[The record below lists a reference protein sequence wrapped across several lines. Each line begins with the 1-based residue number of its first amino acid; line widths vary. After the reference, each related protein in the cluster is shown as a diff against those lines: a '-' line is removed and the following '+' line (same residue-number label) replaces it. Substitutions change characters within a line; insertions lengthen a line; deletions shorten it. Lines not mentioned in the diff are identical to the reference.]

1 MVDMQDNTILRL
13 ENVSLSFGGLNAVTD
28 VSFSIKS
35 NEILSLIGPN
45 GAGKTSTF
53 NLITGVYTPTSG
65 NIFFK
70 DKNLKKYKPHEITQR
85 GIARTFQNIRLFKQ
99 LTVLENIILAM
110 DHRRKINF
118 ISSLIPLGYGKRE
131 YKEIEEKALEY
142 LDYAGLVEYKNL
154 MAENLSYGRQRELE
168 ICRALATGAD
178 LLLLD
183 EPAAGLNPSE
193 TSQLMDII
201 IKIKNDLGKSV
212 FLIEHDMKLVMG
224 ISDRIVVLD
233 YGKKIAEGTPV
244 EIRNNKAVIKAY
256 LGMEEGDNV
265 EA

>member
-1 MVDMQDNTILRL
+1 MAADNNILEL
-13 ENVSLSFGGLNAVTD
+13 QNVSLTFGGLKAVSD
-28 VSFSIKS
+28 VSFSMKD

-65 NIFFK
+65 NVIFK
-70 DKNLKKYKPHEITQR
+70 NKNLKGKKPHQITNM
-85 GIARTFQNIRLFKQ
+85 GVARTFQNIRLFKQ

-110 DHRRKINF
+110 DHTRNINF
-118 ISSLIPLGYGKRE
+118 FLSLIPFGPGKKE
-131 YKEIEEKALEY
+131 YEKVKTQALKYLEY
-142 LDYAGLVEYKNL
+142 ANLAEYQHLK
-154 MAENLSYGRQRELE
+154 AENLPYGKQRELE

-193 TSQLMDII
+193 TSALMDII
-201 IKIKNDLGKSV
+201 RNIKKDLNKAI

-233 YGKKIAEGTPV
+233 YGKKIAEGSPE
-244 EIRNNKAVIKAY
+244 EIRNNPSVIQAY
-256 LGMEEGDNV
+256 LGKEG
-265 EA
+265 

>member
-1 MVDMQDNTILRL
+1 MADNTILEL
-13 ENVSLSFGGLNAVTD
+13 QNVTLAFGGLKAVNEIN
-28 VSFSIKS
+28 FSMKQ

-53 NLITGVYTPTSG
+53 NLITGVYTPTAG
-65 NIFFK
+65 KIIFK
-70 DKNLKKYKPHEITQR
+70 GHDLKKYKPHQITNL

-110 DHRRKINF
+110 DHTRKVNF
-118 ISSLIPLGYGKRE
+118 FASLLPFGTGK
-131 YKEIEEKALEY
+131 KELDMVIEQAIKYLEY
-142 LDYAGLVEYKNL
+142 ADLAEFKDLR
-154 MAENLSYGRQRELE
+154 AENLPYGKQRELE
-168 ICRALATGAD
+168 ICRAIATGAD

-193 TSQLMDII
+193 TTQLMDILR
-201 IKIKNDLGKSV
+201 KIKSELKKSI

-233 YGKKIAEGTPV
+233 YGEKIAEGSPE
-244 EIRNNKAVIKAY
+244 EIRNNPAVIQAY
-256 LGMEEGDNV
+256 LGKGE
-265 EA
+265 

>member
-1 MVDMQDNTILRL
+1 MADNTILEL
-13 ENVSLSFGGLNAVTD
+13 QNVTLAFGGLKAVNEIN
-28 VSFSIKS
+28 FSMKQ

-53 NLITGVYTPTSG
+53 NLITGVYTPTAG
-65 NIFFK
+65 KIIFK
-70 DKNLKKYKPHEITQR
+70 GHDLKKYKPHQITNL

-110 DHRRKINF
+110 DHTRKVNF
-118 ISSLIPLGYGKRE
+118 FASLLPFGTGK
-131 YKEIEEKALEY
+131 KELDMVTEQAIKYLEY
-142 LDYAGLVEYKNL
+142 ADLAEFKDLR
-154 MAENLSYGRQRELE
+154 AENLPYGKQRELE
-168 ICRALATGAD
+168 ICRAIATGAN

-193 TSQLMDII
+193 TTQLMDILR
-201 IKIKNDLGKSV
+201 KIKSELKKSI

-233 YGKKIAEGTPV
+233 YGEKIAEGSPA
-244 EIRNNKAVIKAY
+244 EIRNNPAVIQAY
-256 LGMEEGDNV
+256 LGKGE
-265 EA
+265 

>member
-1 MVDMQDNTILRL
+1 MADNTILEL
-13 ENVSLSFGGLNAVTD
+13 QNVTLAFGGLKAVNEIN
-28 VSFSIKS
+28 FSMKQ

-53 NLITGVYTPTSG
+53 NLITGVYTPTAG
-65 NIFFK
+65 KIIFK
-70 DKNLKKYKPHEITQR
+70 GHDLKKYKPHQITNL

-110 DHRRKINF
+110 DHTRKVNF
-118 ISSLIPLGYGKRE
+118 FASLLPFGTGK
-131 YKEIEEKALEY
+131 KELDMVTEQAIKYLEY
-142 LDYAGLVEYKNL
+142 ADLAEFKDLR
-154 MAENLSYGRQRELE
+154 AENLPYGKQRELE
-168 ICRALATGAD
+168 ICRAIATGAD

-193 TSQLMDII
+193 TTQLMDILR
-201 IKIKNDLGKSV
+201 KIKSELKKSI

-233 YGKKIAEGTPV
+233 YGEKIAEGSPE
-244 EIRNNKAVIKAY
+244 EIRNNPAVIQAY
-256 LGMEEGDNV
+256 LGKGE
-265 EA
+265 

>member
-1 MVDMQDNTILRL
+1 MAENTILEL
-13 ENVSLSFGGLNAVTD
+13 QNVTLAFGGLKAV
-28 VSFSIKS
+28 SEINFSMQQ

-53 NLITGVYTPTSG
+53 NLITGVYTPTAG
-65 NIFFK
+65 KILFK
-70 DKNLKKYKPHEITQR
+70 GHDLKKYKPHQITNL

-110 DHRRKINF
+110 DHTRKVNF
-118 ISSLIPLGYGKRE
+118 FASLLPFGPGKKELDMVTEQAVKYLEYAELAE
-131 YKEIEEKALEY
+131 YKDLR
-142 LDYAGLVEYKNL
+142 
-154 MAENLSYGRQRELE
+154 AENLPYGKQRELE
-168 ICRALATGAD
+168 ICRAIATGAD

-193 TSQLMDII
+193 TSQLMDILRR
-201 IKIKNDLGKSV
+201 IKQDLKKSI

-233 YGKKIAEGTPV
+233 YGEKIAEGIPE
-244 EIRNNKAVIKAY
+244 EIRNNSAVIQAY
-256 LGMEEGDNV
+256 LGKGE
-265 EA
+265 

>member
-1 MVDMQDNTILRL
+1 MADNTILELR
-13 ENVSLSFGGLNAVTD
+13 NVTLAFGGLKAVNEIN
-28 VSFSIKS
+28 FSMKQ

-53 NLITGVYTPTSG
+53 NLITGVYTPTAG
-65 NIFFK
+65 KIIFK
-70 DKNLKKYKPHEITQR
+70 GHDLKKYKPHQITNL

-110 DHRRKINF
+110 DHTRKVNF
-118 ISSLIPLGYGKRE
+118 FASLLPFGTGK
-131 YKEIEEKALEY
+131 KELDMVTEQAIKYLEY
-142 LDYAGLVEYKNL
+142 ADLAEFKDLR
-154 MAENLSYGRQRELE
+154 AENLPYGKQRELE
-168 ICRALATGAD
+168 ICRAIATGAD

-193 TSQLMDII
+193 TTQLMDILR
-201 IKIKNDLGKSV
+201 KIKSELKKSI

-233 YGKKIAEGTPV
+233 YGEKIAEGSPE
-244 EIRNNKAVIKAY
+244 EIRNNPAVIQAY
-256 LGMEEGDNV
+256 LGKGE
-265 EA
+265 

>member
-1 MVDMQDNTILRL
+1 MSDNTILEL
-13 ENVSLSFGGLNAVTD
+13 QNVSLMFGGLKAVSE
-28 VSFSIKS
+28 VSFKMKN

-53 NLITGVYTPTSG
+53 NLITGVYTATSG
-65 NIFFK
+65 DILYK
-70 DKNLKKYKPHEITQR
+70 GKNLKKYKPHQITNL

-118 ISSLIPLGYGKRE
+118 FASLLPFGTGKKEMENVKEEALKYLGYANLAE
-131 YKEIEEKALEY
+131 YKDQK
-142 LDYAGLVEYKNL
+142 
-154 MAENLSYGRQRELE
+154 AENLSYGKQRELE

-183 EPAAGLNPSE
+183 EPAAGLNPTE
-193 TSQLMDII
+193 TAELMDNIRN
-201 IKIKNDLGKSV
+201 IKNNLNKSI

-233 YGKKIAEGTPV
+233 YGQKIAEGVPS
-244 EIRNNKAVIKAY
+244 EIRNNTAVIKAY
-256 LGMEEGDNV
+256 LGKGE
-265 EA
+265 

>member
-1 MVDMQDNTILRL
+1 MADNTILEL
-13 ENVSLSFGGLNAVTD
+13 QNVTLAFGGLKAVNEIY
-28 VSFSIKS
+28 FSMKQ

-53 NLITGVYTPTSG
+53 NLITGVYTPTAG
-65 NIFFK
+65 KIIFK
-70 DKNLKKYKPHEITQR
+70 GHDLKKYKPHQITNL

-110 DHRRKINF
+110 DHTRKVNF
-118 ISSLIPLGYGKRE
+118 FASLLPFGTGK
-131 YKEIEEKALEY
+131 KELDMVTEQAIKYLEY
-142 LDYAGLVEYKNL
+142 ADLAEFKDLR
-154 MAENLSYGRQRELE
+154 AENLPYGKQRELE
-168 ICRALATGAD
+168 ICRAIATGAD

-193 TSQLMDII
+193 TTQLMDILR
-201 IKIKNDLGKSV
+201 KIKSELKKSI

-233 YGKKIAEGTPV
+233 YGEKIAEGSPE
-244 EIRNNKAVIKAY
+244 EIRNNPAVIQAY
-256 LGMEEGDNV
+256 LGKGE
-265 EA
+265 

>member
-1 MVDMQDNTILRL
+1 MADNTILEL
-13 ENVSLSFGGLNAVTD
+13 QNVTLAFGGLKAVNEIN
-28 VSFSIKS
+28 FSMKQ

-53 NLITGVYTPTSG
+53 NLITGVYTPTAG
-65 NIFFK
+65 KIIFK
-70 DKNLKKYKPHEITQR
+70 GHDLKKYKPHQITNL

-110 DHRRKINF
+110 DHTRKVNF
-118 ISSLIPLGYGKRE
+118 FASLIPFGPGK
-131 YKEIEEKALEY
+131 KELDMVTEQAIKYLEY
-142 LDYAGLVEYKNL
+142 AALAEFKDLR
-154 MAENLSYGRQRELE
+154 AENLPYGKQRELE
-168 ICRALATGAD
+168 ICRAIATGAD

-193 TSQLMDII
+193 TTQLMDILR
-201 IKIKNDLGKSV
+201 KIKSELKKSI

-233 YGKKIAEGTPV
+233 YGEKIAEGSPE
-244 EIRNNKAVIKAY
+244 EIRNNPAVIQAY
-256 LGMEEGDNV
+256 LGKGE
-265 EA
+265 

>member
-1 MVDMQDNTILRL
+1 MADNTILEL
-13 ENVSLSFGGLNAVTD
+13 QNVTLAFGGLKAVNEIY
-28 VSFSIKS
+28 FSMKQ

-53 NLITGVYTPTSG
+53 NLITGVYTPTAG
-65 NIFFK
+65 KIIFK
-70 DKNLKKYKPHEITQR
+70 GHDLKKYKPHQITNL

-110 DHRRKINF
+110 DHTRKVNF
-118 ISSLIPLGYGKRE
+118 FASLLPFGTGK
-131 YKEIEEKALEY
+131 KEHDMVTEQAIKYLEY
-142 LDYAGLVEYKNL
+142 ADLAEFKDLR
-154 MAENLSYGRQRELE
+154 AENLPYGKQRELE
-168 ICRALATGAD
+168 ICRAIATGAD

-193 TSQLMDII
+193 TTQLMDILK
-201 IKIKNDLGKSV
+201 KIKSELKKSI

-233 YGKKIAEGTPV
+233 YGEKIAEGSPE
-244 EIRNNKAVIKAY
+244 EIRNNPAVIQAY
-256 LGMEEGDNV
+256 LGKGE
-265 EA
+265 

>member
-1 MVDMQDNTILRL
+1 MADNIILEL
-13 ENVSLSFGGLNAVTD
+13 QNVTLAFGGLKAVST
-28 VSFSIKS
+28 VSFTMQQ

-53 NLITGVYTPTSG
+53 NLITGVYTPTEG
-65 NIFFK
+65 RILFK
-70 DKNLKKYKPHEITQR
+70 DKDLKKYKPHQITKL

-110 DHRRKINF
+110 DHRRKVNF
-118 ISSLIPLGYGKRE
+118 FASLIPFGTGK
-131 YKEIEEKALEY
+131 KELEMVQEQAIQYLEY
-142 LDYAGLVEYKNL
+142 ANLVEFKDIR
-154 MAENLSYGRQRELE
+154 AENLPYGKQRELE
-168 ICRALATGAD
+168 ICRAIATGAD

-193 TSQLMDII
+193 TTQLMDII
-201 IKIKNDLGKSV
+201 KKIKTELNKSI

-233 YGKKIAEGTPV
+233 YGEKIAEGSPE
-244 EIRNNKAVIKAY
+244 EIRNNPAVIKAY
-256 LGMEEGDNV
+256 LGKGE
-265 EA
+265 

>member
-1 MVDMQDNTILRL
+1 MADNTILEL
-13 ENVSLSFGGLNAVTD
+13 QNVTLAFGGLKAVNEIY
-28 VSFSIKS
+28 FSMKQ

-53 NLITGVYTPTSG
+53 NLITGVYTPTAG
-65 NIFFK
+65 KIIFK
-70 DKNLKKYKPHEITQR
+70 GHDLKKYKPHQITNL

-110 DHRRKINF
+110 DHTRKVNF
-118 ISSLIPLGYGKRE
+118 FASLLPFGTGK
-131 YKEIEEKALEY
+131 KELDMVTEQAIKYLEY
-142 LDYAGLVEYKNL
+142 ADLAEFKDLR
-154 MAENLSYGRQRELE
+154 AENLPYGKQRELE
-168 ICRALATGAD
+168 ICRAIATGAD

-193 TSQLMDII
+193 TTQLMDILT
-201 IKIKNDLGKSV
+201 KIKSELKKSI

-233 YGKKIAEGTPV
+233 YGEKIAEGSPE
-244 EIRNNKAVIKAY
+244 EIRNNPAVIQAY
-256 LGMEEGDNV
+256 LGKGE
-265 EA
+265 

>member
-1 MVDMQDNTILRL
+1 MADNTILEL
-13 ENVSLSFGGLNAVTD
+13 QNVTLAFGGLKAVNEIN
-28 VSFSIKS
+28 FSMKQ

-53 NLITGVYTPTSG
+53 NLITGVYTPTAGRILFKG
-65 NIFFK
+65 N
-70 DKNLKKYKPHEITQR
+70 DLKKYKPHQITNL

-110 DHRRKINF
+110 DHTRKVNF
-118 ISSLIPLGYGKRE
+118 FASLLPFGTGK
-131 YKEIEEKALEY
+131 KELDMVTEQAIRYLEY
-142 LDYAGLVEYKNL
+142 ADLAEFKDLR
-154 MAENLSYGRQRELE
+154 AENLPYGKQRELE
-168 ICRALATGAD
+168 ICRAIATGAD

-193 TSQLMDII
+193 TSQLMDILR
-201 IKIKNDLGKSV
+201 KIKSELKKSI

-233 YGKKIAEGTPV
+233 YGEKIAEGKPE
-244 EIRNNKAVIKAY
+244 EIRNNPAVIQAY
-256 LGMEEGDNV
+256 LGKGE
-265 EA
+265 

>member
-1 MVDMQDNTILRL
+1 MADNTILEL
-13 ENVSLSFGGLNAVTD
+13 QNVTLAFGGLKAVNEIN
-28 VSFSIKS
+28 FSMKQ

-53 NLITGVYTPTSG
+53 NLITGVYTPTAG
-65 NIFFK
+65 KIIFK
-70 DKNLKKYKPHEITQR
+70 GHDLKKYKPHQITNL

-110 DHRRKINF
+110 DHTRKVNF
-118 ISSLIPLGYGKRE
+118 FASLLPFGTGK
-131 YKEIEEKALEY
+131 KELNMVTEQAIKYLEY
-142 LDYAGLVEYKNL
+142 ADLAEFKDLR
-154 MAENLSYGRQRELE
+154 AENLPYGKQRELE
-168 ICRALATGAD
+168 ICRAIATGAD

-193 TSQLMDII
+193 TTQLMDILK
-201 IKIKNDLGKSV
+201 KIKSELKKSI

-233 YGKKIAEGTPV
+233 YGEKIAEGSPE
-244 EIRNNKAVIKAY
+244 EIRNNPAVIQAY
-256 LGMEEGDNV
+256 LGKGE
-265 EA
+265 

>member
-1 MVDMQDNTILRL
+1 MADNIILEL
-13 ENVSLSFGGLNAVTD
+13 QNVTLAFGGLKAVSD
-28 VSFSIKS
+28 VSFTMEH

-53 NLITGVYTPTSG
+53 NLITGVYTPTEG
-65 NIFFK
+65 KILFK
-70 DKNLKKYKPHEITQR
+70 DKDLKKYKPHQITKL

-110 DHRRKINF
+110 DHRRKVNF
-118 ISSLIPLGYGKRE
+118 FASLLPFGPGK
-131 YKEIEEKALEY
+131 KELDMVVEQAMQYLEY
-142 LDYAGLVEYKNL
+142 ANLVEFKDIR
-154 MAENLSYGRQRELE
+154 AENLPYGKQRELE
-168 ICRALATGAD
+168 ICRAIATGAD

-193 TSQLMDII
+193 TIQLMDII
-201 IKIKNDLGKSV
+201 KNIKTKLNKSI

-233 YGKKIAEGTPV
+233 YGEKIAEGSPE
-244 EIRNNKAVIKAY
+244 EIRNNPAVIKAY
-256 LGMEEGDNV
+256 LGKGE
-265 EA
+265 

>member
-1 MVDMQDNTILRL
+1 MADNIILEL
-13 ENVSLSFGGLNAVTD
+13 QNVTLAFGGLKAVSN
-28 VSFSIKS
+28 VSFSMQQ

-53 NLITGVYTPTSG
+53 NLITGVYTPTEG
-65 NIFFK
+65 KILFK
-70 DKNLKKYKPHEITQR
+70 DKDLKKYKPHQITKL

-110 DHRRKINF
+110 DHKRKINF
-118 ISSLIPLGYGKRE
+118 FASLIPFGPGK
-131 YKEIEEKALEY
+131 KELDMVVEQAIQYLEY
-142 LDYAGLVEYKNL
+142 ANLVEFKDIR
-154 MAENLSYGRQRELE
+154 AENLPYGKQRELE
-168 ICRALATGAD
+168 ICRAIATGAD

-193 TSQLMDII
+193 TMQLMDII
-201 IKIKNDLGKSV
+201 KNIKTKLNKSI

-233 YGKKIAEGTPV
+233 YGEKIAEGSPE
-244 EIRNNKAVIKAY
+244 EIRNNPAVIKAY
-256 LGMEEGDNV
+256 LGKGE
-265 EA
+265 

>member
-1 MVDMQDNTILRL
+1 MADNIILEL
-13 ENVSLSFGGLNAVTD
+13 QNVTLAFGGLKAVSD
-28 VSFSIKS
+28 VSFTMEH

-53 NLITGVYTPTSG
+53 NLITGVYTPTEG
-65 NIFFK
+65 KILFK
-70 DKNLKKYKPHEITQR
+70 DKHLKKYKPHQITKL

-110 DHRRKINF
+110 DHRRKVNF
-118 ISSLIPLGYGKRE
+118 FASLLPFGPGK
-131 YKEIEEKALEY
+131 KELDMVVEQAIQYLEY
-142 LDYAGLVEYKNL
+142 ANLVEFKDIR
-154 MAENLSYGRQRELE
+154 AENLPYGKQRELE
-168 ICRALATGAD
+168 ICRAIATGAD

-193 TSQLMDII
+193 TIQLMDII
-201 IKIKNDLGKSV
+201 KNIKTKLNKSI

-233 YGKKIAEGTPV
+233 YGEKIAEGSPE
-244 EIRNNKAVIKAY
+244 EIRNNPAVIKAY
-256 LGMEEGDNV
+256 LGKGE
-265 EA
+265 

>member
-1 MVDMQDNTILRL
+1 MSDNTILEL
-13 ENVSLSFGGLNAVTD
+13 QNVSLMFGGLKAVSE
-28 VSFSIKS
+28 VSFKMKN

-53 NLITGVYTPTSG
+53 NLITGVYTATSG
-65 NIFFK
+65 AILYK
-70 DKNLKKYKPHEITQR
+70 GKNLKKYKPHQITNL

-118 ISSLIPLGYGKRE
+118 FASLLPFGMGKKEMENVREEALKYLGYANLAE
-131 YKEIEEKALEY
+131 YKDQK
-142 LDYAGLVEYKNL
+142 
-154 MAENLSYGRQRELE
+154 AENLSYGKQRELE

-183 EPAAGLNPSE
+183 EPAAGLNPTE
-193 TSQLMDII
+193 TAELMDNIRN
-201 IKIKNDLGKSV
+201 IKNNLNKSI

-233 YGKKIAEGTPV
+233 YGQKIAEGVPS
-244 EIRNNKAVIKAY
+244 EIRNNTAVIKAY
-256 LGMEEGDNV
+256 LGKGE
-265 EA
+265 

>member
-1 MVDMQDNTILRL
+1 MADNTILEL
-13 ENVSLSFGGLNAVTD
+13 QNVSLSFGGLKAVSD
-28 VSFSIKS
+28 VNFTMNSG
-35 NEILSLIGPN
+35 EILSLIGPN

-65 NIFFK
+65 KILYKGN
-70 DKNLKKYKPHEITQR
+70 DLRKYKPHQITNI

-110 DHRRKINF
+110 NHTRKINF
-118 ISSLIPLGYGKRE
+118 FASLLPFGPGK
-131 YKEIEEKALEY
+131 KELLKVTEQALSYLEY
-142 LDYAGLVEYKNL
+142 ANL
-154 MAENLSYGRQRELE
+154 AEFKDQRAENLSYGKQRELE
-168 ICRALATGAD
+168 ICRAIATGAD

-193 TSQLMDII
+193 TTQLMET
-201 IKIKNDLGKSV
+201 IKNIKKDLNKAI

-233 YGKKIAEGTPV
+233 YGEKIAEGKPE

-256 LGMEEGDNV
+256 LGKGE
-265 EA
+265 

>member
-1 MVDMQDNTILRL
+1 MADNIILEL
-13 ENVSLSFGGLNAVTD
+13 QNVTLAFGGLKAVST
-28 VSFSIKS
+28 VSFTMQQ

-53 NLITGVYTPTSG
+53 NLITGVYTPTEG
-65 NIFFK
+65 RILFK
-70 DKNLKKYKPHEITQR
+70 DKDLKKYKPHQITKL

-110 DHRRKINF
+110 DHRRKVNF
-118 ISSLIPLGYGKRE
+118 FASLIPFGPGK
-131 YKEIEEKALEY
+131 KELEMVQEQAIQFLEY
-142 LDYAGLVEYKNL
+142 ANLVEFKDIR
-154 MAENLSYGRQRELE
+154 AENLPYGKQRELE
-168 ICRALATGAD
+168 ICRAIATGAD

-193 TSQLMDII
+193 TTQLMDII
-201 IKIKNDLGKSV
+201 KKIKTELNKSI

-233 YGKKIAEGTPV
+233 YGEKIAEGSPE
-244 EIRNNKAVIKAY
+244 EIRNNPAVIKAY
-256 LGMEEGDNV
+256 LGKGE
-265 EA
+265 

>member
-1 MVDMQDNTILRL
+1 MADNTILEL
-13 ENVSLSFGGLNAVTD
+13 KNISLSFGGLKAVND
-28 VSFSIKS
+28 INFSMKS

-65 NIFFK
+65 SILYK
-70 DKNLKKYKPHEITQR
+70 GQDLKKYKPYQITNI

-110 DHRRKINF
+110 NHKRKINF
-118 ISSLIPLGYGKRE
+118 FASLLPFGAGK
-131 YKEIEEKALEY
+131 KELNMVTEQAIQYLEY
-142 LDYAGLVEYKNL
+142 ANLVEFKDL
-154 MAENLSYGRQRELE
+154 KAENLSYGKQRELE
-168 ICRALATGAD
+168 ICRAIATGAD
-178 LLLLD
+178 LILLD

-193 TSQLMDII
+193 TTQLMEII
-201 IKIKNDLGKSV
+201 RNIKNDLNKSI

-233 YGKKIAEGTPV
+233 YGEKIAEGAPTD
-244 EIRNNKAVIKAY
+244 IRNNPQVIKAY
-256 LGMEEGDNV
+256 LGKGE
-265 EA
+265 

>member
-1 MVDMQDNTILRL
+1 MADNTILEL
-13 ENVSLSFGGLNAVTD
+13 QNVTLAFGGLKAVNEIY
-28 VSFSIKS
+28 FSMKQ

-53 NLITGVYTPTSG
+53 NLITGVYTPTAG
-65 NIFFK
+65 KIIFK
-70 DKNLKKYKPHEITQR
+70 GHDLKKYKPHQITNL

-110 DHRRKINF
+110 DHTRKVNF
-118 ISSLIPLGYGKRE
+118 FASLLPFGTGK
-131 YKEIEEKALEY
+131 KELDMVTEQAIKYLEY
-142 LDYAGLVEYKNL
+142 ADLAEFKDLR
-154 MAENLSYGRQRELE
+154 AENLPYGKQRELE
-168 ICRALATGAD
+168 ICRAIATGAD

-193 TSQLMDII
+193 TTQLMDIL
-201 IKIKNDLGKSV
+201 IKIKSELKKSI

-233 YGKKIAEGTPV
+233 YGEKIAEGSPE
-244 EIRNNKAVIKAY
+244 EIRNNPAVIQAY
-256 LGMEEGDNV
+256 LGKGE
-265 EA
+265 

>member
-1 MVDMQDNTILRL
+1 MSDNTILEL
-13 ENVSLSFGGLNAVTD
+13 QNVSLMFGGLKAVSE
-28 VSFSIKS
+28 VSFKMKN

-53 NLITGVYTPTSG
+53 NLITGVYTATSG
-65 NIFFK
+65 DILYK
-70 DKNLKKYKPHEITQR
+70 GKNLKKYKPHQITNL

-118 ISSLIPLGYGKRE
+118 FASLLPFGTGKKEMENVREEALKYLGYANLAE
-131 YKEIEEKALEY
+131 YKDQK
-142 LDYAGLVEYKNL
+142 
-154 MAENLSYGRQRELE
+154 AENLSYGKQRELE

-183 EPAAGLNPSE
+183 EPAAGLNPTE
-193 TSQLMDII
+193 TAELMDNIRN
-201 IKIKNDLGKSV
+201 IKNNLNKSI

-233 YGKKIAEGTPV
+233 YGQKIAEGVPS
-244 EIRNNKAVIKAY
+244 EIRNNTAVIKAY
-256 LGMEEGDNV
+256 LGKGE
-265 EA
+265 

>member
-1 MVDMQDNTILRL
+1 MADNTILEL
-13 ENVSLSFGGLNAVTD
+13 QNVTLAFGGLKAVNEIY
-28 VSFSIKS
+28 FSMKQ

-53 NLITGVYTPTSG
+53 NLITGVYTPTAG
-65 NIFFK
+65 KIIFK
-70 DKNLKKYKPHEITQR
+70 GHDLKKYKPHQITNL

-110 DHRRKINF
+110 DHTRKVNF
-118 ISSLIPLGYGKRE
+118 FASLLPFGTGK
-131 YKEIEEKALEY
+131 KELDMVTEQAIKYLEY
-142 LDYAGLVEYKNL
+142 ADLAEFKDLR
-154 MAENLSYGRQRELE
+154 AENLPYGKQRELE
-168 ICRALATGAD
+168 ICRAIATGAD

-193 TSQLMDII
+193 TTQLMDILR
-201 IKIKNDLGKSV
+201 KIKSELKKSI

-233 YGKKIAEGTPV
+233 
-244 EIRNNKAVIKAY
+244 
-256 LGMEEGDNV
+256 
-265 EA
+265 

>member
-1 MVDMQDNTILRL
+1 MADNTILEL
-13 ENVSLSFGGLNAVTD
+13 QNVTLAFGGLKAVNEIN
-28 VSFSIKS
+28 FSMKQ

-53 NLITGVYTPTSG
+53 NLITGVYTPTAG
-65 NIFFK
+65 KIIFK
-70 DKNLKKYKPHEITQR
+70 GHDLKKYKPHQITNL

-110 DHRRKINF
+110 DHTRKVNF
-118 ISSLIPLGYGKRE
+118 FASLLPFGTGK
-131 YKEIEEKALEY
+131 KELDMVTEQAIKYLEY
-142 LDYAGLVEYKNL
+142 ADLAEFKDLR
-154 MAENLSYGRQRELE
+154 AENLPYGKQRELE
-168 ICRALATGAD
+168 ICRAIATGAD

-193 TSQLMDII
+193 TTQLMDILK
-201 IKIKNDLGKSV
+201 KIKSELKKSI

-233 YGKKIAEGTPV
+233 YGEKIAEGNPE
-244 EIRNNKAVIKAY
+244 EIRNNPAVIQAY
-256 LGMEEGDNV
+256 LGKGE
-265 EA
+265 

>member
-1 MVDMQDNTILRL
+1 MADNTILEL
-13 ENVSLSFGGLNAVTD
+13 QNVTLAFGGLKAVNEIN
-28 VSFSIKS
+28 FSMKQ

-53 NLITGVYTPTSG
+53 NLITGVYIPTAG
-65 NIFFK
+65 KIIFK
-70 DKNLKKYKPHEITQR
+70 GHDLKKYKPHQITNL

-110 DHRRKINF
+110 DHTRKVNF
-118 ISSLIPLGYGKRE
+118 FASLLPFGTGK
-131 YKEIEEKALEY
+131 KELNMVTEQAIKYLEY
-142 LDYAGLVEYKNL
+142 ADLAEFKDLR
-154 MAENLSYGRQRELE
+154 AENLPYGKQRELE
-168 ICRALATGAD
+168 ICRAIATGAD

-193 TSQLMDII
+193 TTQLMDILK
-201 IKIKNDLGKSV
+201 KIKSELKKSI

-233 YGKKIAEGTPV
+233 YGEKIAEGSPE
-244 EIRNNKAVIKAY
+244 EIRNNPAVIQAY
-256 LGMEEGDNV
+256 LGKGE
-265 EA
+265 

>member
-1 MVDMQDNTILRL
+1 MADNTILEL
-13 ENVSLSFGGLNAVTD
+13 QNVTLAFGGLKAVNEIY
-28 VSFSIKS
+28 FSMKQ

-53 NLITGVYTPTSG
+53 NLITGVYTPTAG
-65 NIFFK
+65 KIIFK
-70 DKNLKKYKPHEITQR
+70 GHDLKKYKPHQITNL

-110 DHRRKINF
+110 DHTRKVNF
-118 ISSLIPLGYGKRE
+118 FASLLPFGTGK
-131 YKEIEEKALEY
+131 KELDMVTEQAIKYLEY
-142 LDYAGLVEYKNL
+142 ADLAEFKDLR
-154 MAENLSYGRQRELE
+154 AENLPYGKQRELE
-168 ICRALATGAD
+168 ICRAIATGAD

-193 TSQLMDII
+193 TTQLMDILR
-201 IKIKNDLGKSV
+201 KIKSELKKSI

-233 YGKKIAEGTPV
+233 YGKKIAEGSPE
-244 EIRNNKAVIKAY
+244 EIRNNPSVIQAY
-256 LGMEEGDNV
+256 LGKEG
-265 EA
+265 